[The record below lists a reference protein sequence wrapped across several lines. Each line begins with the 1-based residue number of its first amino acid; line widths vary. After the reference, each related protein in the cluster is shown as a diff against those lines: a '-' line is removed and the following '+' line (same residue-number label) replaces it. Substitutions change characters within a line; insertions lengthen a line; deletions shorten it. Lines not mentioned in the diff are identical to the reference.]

1 MASIK
6 LTRALKDAIRTEIK
20 SDTYKKR
27 YEANTAREEEWRTRT
42 LLRFYP
48 QTLRDTIRKLEP
60 TWFDTACSMHL
71 NIIGGDYLNLYFDT
85 MPIPY
90 YLNRTQQLEARD
102 PLAEE
107 YTLIKDDRKDII
119 DEESRADREINAILD
134 SVSSDKQL
142 KAIWPEVSSVI
153 DKCIGLKVSNKT
165 GLPVVLTD
173 HLTTKFGLPREEAA

>member
-27 YEANTAREEEWRTRT
+27 YEANTAREEEWRNRVSFH
-42 LLRFYP
+42 FYP
-48 QTLRDTIRKLEP
+48 QEMRDHVASLPDNYFNDTTRIMVSLP
-60 TWFDTACSMHL
+60 TDFLHIEIPRM
-71 NIIGGDYLNLYFDT
+71 NLPYF
-85 MPIPY
+85 
-90 YLNRTQQLEARD
+90 LASAQQLEARH

-107 YTLIKDDRKDII
+107 YTLIKDERQDII
-119 DEESRADREINAILD
+119 DEEKRANMEINAILD

-142 KAIWPEVSSVI
+142 KATWPEVSSVI

>member
-20 SDTYKKR
+20 ADTYKKR
-27 YEANTAREEEWRTRT
+27 YEANTAREEDWRTRVGFH
-42 LLRFYP
+42 FYP
-48 QTLRDTIRKLEP
+48 QEMRDEISVLPDKYFEESSRICVNLP
-60 TWFDTACSMHL
+60 
-71 NIIGGDYLNLYFDT
+71 GDYLYVEIPRMNVPYFLT
-85 MPIPY
+85 
-90 YLNRTQQLEARD
+90 RTQQFEARH

-107 YTLIKDDRKDII
+107 YALIKDERKDIT

-142 KAIWPEVSSVI
+142 KAIWPELTTII
-153 DKCIGLKVSNKT
+153 DECVGLKVSTKT

-173 HLTTKFGLPREEAA
+173 HLTSKFGLPREEAA